1 MKLSDFD
8 YVLPPDRIAQIPSE
22 PRDSARLLVDCG
34 RSSGSLN
41 VEHRKV
47 HDLPN
52 YLQAGDLLVVN
63 DTRVIPGRLHLK
75 RSSGGAVE
83 VLLLDPV
90 NDSSTRWTALV
101 RPGGRLREGEVLHH
115 AQSGTEVIFLG
126 RAEDS
131 ESFIVELC
139 FTGDVLDLLN
149 KIGHIP
155 LPPYITSTLSSS
167 DRYQTVYARRP
178 ASAAA
183 PTAGLHF
190 TAKLLQTLSES
201 GIQIA
206 HVELVVGLDTFQPIQ
221 VENPLDHK
229 MHTEFYS
236 VSEQV
241 MQQVDKAERVIAVGT
256 TAVRSLES
264 AIARD
269 ELSGRT
275 NLFIH
280 RGFDWQAVDMMMTNF
295 HLPRT
300 TLLLMIDAFIGD
312 RWRDIYATALESGY
326 RFLSLG
332 DAMLL
337 NRHATE
343 GS

>member
-1 MKLSDFD
+1 
-8 YVLPPDRIAQIPSE
+8 
-22 PRDSARLLVDCG
+22 
-34 RSSGSLN
+34 
-41 VEHRKV
+41 
-47 HDLPN
+47 
-52 YLQAGDLLVVN
+52 
-63 DTRVIPGRLHLK
+63 GRLK
-75 RSSGGAVE
+75 
-83 VLLLDPV
+83 
-90 NDSSTRWTALV
+90 
-101 RPGGRLREGEVLHH
+101 EGEVLHH
-115 AQSGTEVIFLG
+115 AQSGTEVIFHG

-139 FTGDVLDLLN
+139 FTGDVLELLN
-149 KIGHIP
+149 KIGEIP
-155 LPPYITSTLSSS
+155 LPPYITGVLPSS
-167 DRYQTVYARRP
+167 DRYQTVYSRRP

-190 TAKLLQTLSES
+190 TAELLQTLSAN
-201 GIQIA
+201 GIEIA

-241 MQQVDKAERVIAVGT
+241 MEQVNEAKRVIAVGT

-264 AIARD
+264 AVARD